1 MAADLH
7 IHVVPDDLEEGVIA
21 AFFSLTIGSKHFS
34 GFGRGR
40 VSPEAQER
48 AFSRIADTPNV
59 WIGEVSWLKAALFG
73 DSGTFVPSTVQL
85 VQDAIGEDLPTLDD
99 ELERKILAAFEATN
113 ATGYNVAGQADVR
126 AFLIEHKGKR
136 LFTVSW

>member
-7 IHVVPDDLEEGVIA
+7 IHIVPDDLEEGVIA
-21 AFFSLTIGSKHFS
+21 AFFSNTLGSKYFGGRFS
-34 GFGRGR
+34 DEVRD
-40 VSPEAQER
+40 A
-48 AFSRIADTPNV
+48 AFPRIAETPSV

-99 ELERKILAAFEATN
+99 ELERKILAAFETTN
-113 ATGYNVAGQADVR
+113 ETGYSLATADDVR
-126 AFLIEHKGKR
+126 AFLAEHKGKR

>member
-7 IHVVPDDLEEGVIA
+7 IHVVTDDLQEGAID
-21 AFFSLTIGSKHFS
+21 AFFSHTLGSKYFGGHFS
-34 GFGRGR
+34 
-40 VSPEAQER
+40 EEER
-48 AFSRIADTPNV
+48 TTAFSRIADTPSI

-73 DSGTFVPSTVQL
+73 DSETFIPSTVQL

-99 ELERKILAAFEATN
+99 ALARKILAAFEAKN
-113 ATGYNVAGQADVR
+113 ATGYELASADAVR
-126 AFLIEHKGKR
+126 AFLDEHKGKR

>member
-99 ELERKILAAFEATN
+99 ERERLQRGRASRRSRFSDRAQ
-113 ATGYNVAGQADVR
+113 GQAVVHGE
-126 AFLIEHKGKR
+126 LV
-136 LFTVSW
+136 TP

>member
-7 IHVVPDDLEEGVIA
+7 IHVVPDDLEEGVIV
-21 AFFSLTIGSKHFS
+21 AFFSHTLGSKHF
-34 GFGRGR
+34 GGRF
-40 VSPEAQER
+40 SQEER
-48 AFSRIADTPNV
+48 DASFPRIADTPNV

-85 VQDAIGEDLPTLDD
+85 VQDAIGEDLPTLTD
-99 ELERKILAAFEATN
+99 ELEQKILAAFEAKN
-113 ATGYNVAGQADVR
+113 ETGYSLATVDEVR
-126 AFLIEHKGKR
+126 AFLAQHKGKR

>member
-21 AFFSLTIGSKHFS
+21 AFFSNTLGSKYFGGRFS
-34 GFGRGR
+34 
-40 VSPEAQER
+40 EEEKHA
-48 AFSRIADTPNV
+48 AFPRIADTPNV

-85 VQDAIGEDLPTLDD
+85 VQDAIGEDLPTLTD
-99 ELERKILAAFEATN
+99 ELEQKILAAFAAANE
-113 ATGYNVAGQADVR
+113 TGYSLATVDEVR
-126 AFLIEHKGKR
+126 AFLTEHKGKR

>member
-7 IHVVPDDLEEGVIA
+7 IHVVPDDIEEGTIA
-21 AFFSLTIGSKHFS
+21 AFFSNTLGSKYFGGRFS
-34 GFGRGR
+34 EEQRN
-40 VSPEAQER
+40 A
-48 AFSRIADTPNV
+48 AFPRIADTPNV

-85 VQDAIGEDLPTLDD
+85 VQDAISEDLPTLDD
-99 ELERKILAAFEATN
+99 ELERKLLAAFEATN
-113 ATGYNVAGQADVR
+113 DTGYNLASADKIR
-126 AFLIEHKGKR
+126 AFLAEHKGKR